1 VAVTGMV
8 EKFAEIKPERI
19 TLIGPGSQKLFTE
32 VEIIPRKEYPFVI
45 RELNAVSGRFFTYKM
60 EKRNTGKQNSY
71 IIRVENTRTERGR
84 YADTIFVHTDN
95 PIRPKIT
102 IPVIGMIN

>member
-8 EKFAEIKPERI
+8 EKFAEITPERI
-19 TLIGPGSQKLFTE
+19 TLTGLTGQSLFVE

-45 RELNAVSGRFFTYKM
+45 RNLNAASGRFFTYKM
-60 EKRNTGKQNSY
+60 EEKNTGKQNSY
-71 IIRVENTRTERGR
+71 IIRVENTRTEKGR
-84 YADTIFVHTDN
+84 YADIIFVHTDS
-95 PIRPKIT
+95 PVRPKIT

>member
-1 VAVTGMV
+1 MV

-32 VEIIPRKEYPFVI
+32 VEIIPRKEYPFAI
-45 RELNAVSGRFFTYKM
+45 REMKAVSGRFFTYKM
-60 EKRNTGKQNSY
+60 EKRNNGKQNSY
-71 IIRVENTRTERGR
+71 IIRVENTRTEKGR
-84 YADTIFVHTDN
+84 YADTIFVHTDS
-95 PIRPKIT
+95 PVRPKIT